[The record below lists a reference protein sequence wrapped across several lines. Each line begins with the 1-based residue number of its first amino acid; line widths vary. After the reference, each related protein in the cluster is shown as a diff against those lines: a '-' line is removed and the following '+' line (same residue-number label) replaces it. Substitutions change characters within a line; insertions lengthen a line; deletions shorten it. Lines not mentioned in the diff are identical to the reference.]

1 MHGCVHGCLVSFVG
15 DESGAFNA
23 SHMADRSALAGNPR
37 YSEIKHPLFF
47 FGKP

>member
-1 MHGCVHGCLVSFVG
+1 MGVWFFIA

-23 SHMADRSALAGNPR
+23 FHRADRSAHADNPR
-37 YSEIKHPLFF
+37 YTEIKHPLFF

>member
-1 MHGCVHGCLVSFVG
+1 MV

-23 SHMADRSALAGNPR
+23 FHIADRPAHTGNPR
-37 YSEIKHPLFF
+37 DTDIKHPLFF

>member
-1 MHGCVHGCLVSFVG
+1 LVSFVI

-23 SHMADRSALAGNPR
+23 SHMADWSALADNPR
-37 YSEIKHPLFF
+37 DPEIKHPLFF